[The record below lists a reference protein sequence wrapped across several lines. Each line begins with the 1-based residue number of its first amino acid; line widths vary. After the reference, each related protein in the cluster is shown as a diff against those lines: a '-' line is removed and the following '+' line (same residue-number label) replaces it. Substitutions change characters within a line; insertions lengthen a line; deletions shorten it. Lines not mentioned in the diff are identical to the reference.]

1 MKRFQALLG
10 CAIVML
16 FVPNLVFGQPKAA
29 GGQQATV
36 VEKKDFSLSI
46 GGRAWY
52 STGKSDFN
60 FGGFEGVPALL
71 SDLRW
76 DDLDSIVAEFTADM
90 LFQDQYILTI
100 DGGFG
105 AITDGTLT
113 DDDFLPV
120 PPFASADLFSRSTST
135 VDGCGGFAFTCADDN
150 DMWFVSVMLGS
161 RVLSWNVR
169 DEKPRSY
176 LALMIGYQHWTETY
190 VATKFVQE
198 DPLGLIGFIGPFPD
212 QGKGITES
220 FTWDSLLV
228 GVRTEIEI
236 LPDFEFKGRF
246 MAVPFTH
253 FSLEDIH
260 HMRTDLRKDPSGVA
274 TADGGIGVILDATL
288 SYNFWRGFS
297 IEAGYQYWNISAGEG
312 TININAL
319 TFTTDQKLNE
329 ANSTRHGAIAGISYS
344 F

>member
-29 GGQQATV
+29 GGQQATL

-52 STGKSDFN
+52 STGKSDFD
-60 FGGFEGVPALL
+60 FGGFNGVPALI

-76 DDLDSIVAEFTADM
+76 DDVDSIVAEFTADM
-90 LFQDQYILTI
+90 LFLKEYILTI

-105 AITDGTLT
+105 AISDGTLT
-113 DDDFLPV
+113 DDDFSFTTPGALT
-120 PPFASADLFSRSTST
+120 SRSIAT
-135 VDGCGGFAFTCADDN
+135 ADDDN
-150 DMWFVSVMLGS
+150 MWFVSVMLGT
-161 RVLSWNVR
+161 RVLNWNVR

-176 LALMIGYQHWTETY
+176 LALMIGYQHWTENY
-190 VATKFVQE
+190 VATQAVQLVP
-198 DPLGLIGFIGPFPD
+198 PLGPFAN
-212 QGKGITES
+212 QGKGISES

-228 GVRTEIEI
+228 GFRTEIEI
-236 LPDFEFKGRF
+236 LPDFAFKGRF
-246 MAVPFTH
+246 NAVPFTH

-260 HMRTDLRKDPSGVA
+260 HFRTDLRQDPSGTA
-274 TADGGIGVILDATL
+274 TADGGIGVILDATF
-288 SYNFWRGFS
+288 SYNFWGGFS
-297 IEAGYQYWNISAGEG
+297 IEAGYQYWNISSGEG
-312 TININAL
+312 TININTL
-319 TFTTDQKLNE
+319 TSTTDQKLNA

>member
-16 FVPNLVFGQPKAA
+16 FVPNLVFGQQAA
-29 GGQQATV
+29 RGQQATL
-36 VEKKDFSLSI
+36 VEKPDFSLSI

-52 STGKSDFN
+52 SMGKSDWS
-60 FGGFEGVPALL
+60 FGVDGGPNIL
-71 SDLRW
+71 SELIW
-76 DDLDSIVAEFTADM
+76 DDVDSIVAEFTADM

-105 AITDGTLT
+105 AIRDGTMNDSDYLGNDRT
-113 DDDFLPV
+113 L
-120 PPFASADLFSRSTST
+120 LFSESISA
-135 VDGCGGFAFTCADDN
+135 VDDN

-190 VATKFVQE
+190 FATKGVQTQDPFN
-198 DPLGLIGFIGPFPD
+198 DPLIPDPGPFPD

-236 LPDFEFKGRF
+236 LPDFAFKGRF

-253 FSLEDIH
+253 FTLEDIH
-260 HMRTDLRKDPSGVA
+260 HFRPMTFKQNPSGDV

-288 SYNFWRGFS
+288 SYNFWGGFS
-297 IEAGYQYWNISAGEG
+297 IEAGYQYWDITSGEG
-312 TININAL
+312 TL
-319 TFTTDQKLNE
+319 TQHLVVGGDPETFTNE
-329 ANSTRHGAIAGISYS
+329 AHSTRHGAIAGISYS

>member
-1 MKRFQALLG
+1 MKRFQELLG

-16 FVPNLVFGQPKAA
+16 FVPNLVYGQPKAA

-52 STGKSDFN
+52 SMGKSDWTM
-60 FGGFEGVPALL
+60 GGIGGVPALV

-76 DDLDSIVAEFTADM
+76 DDVDSIVAEFTADM
-90 LFQDQYILTI
+90 LFLDQYILTI
-100 DGGFG
+100 DGGLGALCESSAFG
-105 AITDGTLT
+105 CISDGTLT
-113 DDDFLPV
+113 DEDF
-120 PPFASADLFSRSTST
+120 FGTRSALFSQSIST
-135 VDGCGGFAFTCADDN
+135 ADDDN
-150 DMWFVSVMLGS
+150 MWFVSVMLGS

-190 VATKFVQE
+190 VDSKGVQTICVGCE
-198 DPLGLIGFIGPFPD
+198 AFLGPFPN
-212 QGKGITES
+212 QGKGITET

-236 LPDFEFKGRF
+236 LPDFAFKGRF
-246 MAVPFTH
+246 NAVPFTH
-253 FSLEDIH
+253 FSHEDIH
-260 HMRTDLRKDPSGVA
+260 HFRTDLRQDPTGTA

-288 SYNFWRGFS
+288 SYNFWGGFS
-297 IEAGYQYWNISAGEG
+297 IEAGYQYWDISSGEG
-312 TININAL
+312 TININTL

>member
-1 MKRFQALLG
+1 MKRFRALLG

-16 FVPNLVFGQPKAA
+16 FVPNLVFGQQAT
-29 GGQQATV
+29 GGQQATL
-36 VEKKDFSLSI
+36 VEKPDFSLSI

-52 STGKSDFN
+52 SMGKSDWN
-60 FGGFEGVPALL
+60 MGGIGGVPALI

-76 DDLDSIVAEFTADM
+76 DDVDSIVAEFTADA
-90 LFQDQYILTI
+90 LFLKEYILTI

-105 AITDGTLT
+105 AISDGTLT
-113 DDDFLPV
+113 DEDF
-120 PPFASADLFSRSTST
+120 FGTRSALFSQSIST
-135 VDGCGGFAFTCADDN
+135 ADDN
-150 DMWFVSVMLGS
+150 NMWFVSVMLGT
-161 RVLSWNVR
+161 RVLNWNVR

-190 VATKFVQE
+190 VATKGVQTINTVG
-198 DPLGLIGFIGPFPD
+198 PFLGPFPD
-212 QGKGITES
+212 QGKAITED

-236 LPDFEFKGRF
+236 LPDFAFKGRF
-246 MAVPFTH
+246 MAVPYTH
-253 FSLEDIH
+253 FTMEDIH
-260 HMRTDLRKDPSGVA
+260 HLRTDLKQDPSFEA

-288 SYNFWRGFS
+288 SYNFWGGFS
-297 IEAGYQYWNISAGEG
+297 IEAGYQYWDITSGEG
-312 TININAL
+312 TININLL
-319 TFTTDQKLNE
+319 TVTTDQKLNE

>member
-10 CAIVML
+10 CALVML

-36 VEKKDFSLSI
+36 VEKPDFSLSI

-52 STGKSDFN
+52 SMGKSDFN
-60 FGGFEGVPALL
+60 FGGFNGSPALV

-90 LFQDQYILTI
+90 LFLDEYILTI

-105 AITDGTLT
+105 AISDGNFT
-113 DDDFLPV
+113 DDDFSFTTPGALI
-120 PPFASADLFSRSTST
+120 SRSIAT
-135 VDGCGGFAFTCADDN
+135 ADDDN
-150 DMWFVSVMLGS
+150 MWFLSVMLGS
-161 RVLSWNVR
+161 RVLNWNVR
-169 DEKPRSY
+169 DNKPRSY
-176 LALMIGYQHWTETY
+176 LAVMIGYQHWTETY
-190 VATKFVQE
+190 VATQGVQTFL
-198 DPLGLIGFIGPFPD
+198 PCCPAFLGPFPD

-236 LPDFEFKGRF
+236 LSDFAFKGRF

-260 HMRTDLRKDPSGVA
+260 HFRTDLKQDPSGTA

-288 SYNFWRGFS
+288 SYNFWGGFS
-297 IEAGYQYWNISAGEG
+297 IEAGYQYWDISSGEG
-312 TININAL
+312 TINIR
-319 TFTTDQKLNE
+319 TTMFGDTDQKFNE

>member
-36 VEKKDFSLSI
+36 VEKPDFSLSI

-60 FGGFEGVPALL
+60 FGGFNGVPALV

-90 LFQDQYILTI
+90 LFLDEYILTI

-105 AITDGTLT
+105 AISDGNFT
-113 DDDFLPV
+113 DDDFSFTTPGALI
-120 PPFASADLFSRSTST
+120 SRSIST
-135 VDGCGGFAFTCADDN
+135 ADDD
-150 DMWFVSVMLGS
+150 DMWFLSVMLGS

-190 VATKFVQE
+190 VATKGVQTFL
-198 DPLGLIGFIGPFPD
+198 PCCPAFLGPFPD
-212 QGKGITES
+212 QGKGIGRKSRS
-220 FTWDSLLV
+220 FPTSHSREGLWRSLLH
-228 GVRTEIEI
+228 I
-236 LPDFEFKGRF
+236 L
-246 MAVPFTH
+246 V
-253 FSLEDIH
+253 
-260 HMRTDLRKDPSGVA
+260 
-274 TADGGIGVILDATL
+274 
-288 SYNFWRGFS
+288 
-297 IEAGYQYWNISAGEG
+297 
-312 TININAL
+312 
-319 TFTTDQKLNE
+319 
-329 ANSTRHGAIAGISYS
+329 
-344 F
+344 

>member
-1 MKRFQALLG
+1 MRKLIGGSSMKRFQALLG

-52 STGKSDFN
+52 SMGNSHSTDGSPTTGARID
-60 FGGFEGVPALL
+60 ELT
-71 SDLRW
+71 W
-76 DDLDSIVAEFTADM
+76 DNVDSIVAEFTADM
-90 LFQDQYILTI
+90 LFLDEYILTI

-105 AITDGTLT
+105 AISDGSFVDLDWAPIVNAEDLISESISVA
-113 DDDFLPV
+113 DDD
-120 PPFASADLFSRSTST
+120 
-135 VDGCGGFAFTCADDN
+135 

-176 LALMIGYQHWTETY
+176 LALMVGYQHWTETY
-190 VATKFVQE
+190 VATQGVQTR
-198 DPLGLIGFIGPFPD
+198 DPFGFFGGVGPFAD
-212 QGKGITES
+212 QGKGVTQT

-236 LPDFEFKGRF
+236 LPDFTFKGRF

-253 FSLEDIH
+253 FTLDDIH
-260 HMRTDLRKDPSGVA
+260 HQRADLKQDPSFES

-288 SYNFWRGFS
+288 SYNFWGGFS
-297 IEAGYQYWNISAGEG
+297 IEGGYQYWDISSAEG
-312 TININAL
+312 TTTVRPL
-319 TFTTDQKLNE
+319 TGPTADIPLLD
-329 ANSTRHGAIAGISYS
+329 AHSTRHGAIAGISYS

>member
-16 FVPNLVFGQPKAA
+16 FVPNLVFGQ
-29 GGQQATV
+29 QATV
-36 VEKKDFSLSI
+36 VEKPDFSLSI

-52 STGKSDFN
+52 SSGKSDWN
-60 FGGFEGVPALL
+60 MGGIGGVPALI

-76 DDLDSIVAEFTADM
+76 DDVDSIVAEFTADA
-90 LFQDQYILTI
+90 LFLKEYILTI

-105 AITDGTLT
+105 AISDGTLT
-113 DDDFLPV
+113 DEDF
-120 PPFASADLFSRSTST
+120 FGTRSALFSQSIST
-135 VDGCGGFAFTCADDN
+135 ADDDN
-150 DMWFVSVMLGS
+150 MWFVSVMLGT
-161 RVLSWNVR
+161 RVLNWNVR

-190 VATKFVQE
+190 VATKGVQTINTVG
-198 DPLGLIGFIGPFPD
+198 PFLGPFPD
-212 QGKGITES
+212 QGKAITED

-236 LPDFEFKGRF
+236 LPDFAFKGRF
-246 MAVPFTH
+246 MAVPYTH
-253 FSLEDIH
+253 FTMEDIH
-260 HMRTDLRKDPSGVA
+260 HLRTDLKQDPSFEA

-288 SYNFWRGFS
+288 SYNFWGGFS
-297 IEAGYQYWNISAGEG
+297 IEAGYQYWDISSGEG
-312 TININAL
+312 TITANAL
-319 TFTTDQKLNE
+319 LFSVDQVFNE

>member
-16 FVPNLVFGQPKAA
+16 FVPNLVFGQQAA

-36 VEKKDFSLSI
+36 VEKTDFSLSI

-52 STGKSDFN
+52 SMGKSSSTD
-60 FGGFEGVPALL
+60 GSPTGVPTRLDEL
-71 SDLRW
+71 TW
-76 DDLDSIVAEFTADM
+76 DNMDSIVAELTADM
-90 LFQDQYILTI
+90 LFLDKYILTI
-100 DGGFG
+100 DGGYG
-105 AITDGTLT
+105 AISDGNFVDQDFASINTAEDLISESRSIA
-113 DDDFLPV
+113 DDD
-120 PPFASADLFSRSTST
+120 
-135 VDGCGGFAFTCADDN
+135 

-169 DEKPRSY
+169 DEKPKSY

-190 VATKFVQE
+190 VATQGVQTLN
-198 DPLGLIGFIGPFPD
+198 PFGLGFIPAPGPFAD
-212 QGKGITES
+212 QGKGITQT

-236 LPDFEFKGRF
+236 LPDFAFKGRF

-253 FSLEDIH
+253 FNLEDIH
-260 HMRTDLRKDPSGVA
+260 HLRTDLKQDPSFES

-288 SYNFWRGFS
+288 SYNFWGGFS
-297 IEAGYQYWNISAGEG
+297 IEAGYQYWDISSGEG
-312 TININAL
+312 TTTAFGL
-319 TFTTDQKLNE
+319 TGSAEIPLLD
-329 ANSTRHGAIAGISYS
+329 AHSTRHGAIAGISYR

>member
-36 VEKKDFSLSI
+36 VEKPDFSLSI

-60 FGGFEGVPALL
+60 FGGFNGVPALV

-90 LFQDQYILTI
+90 LFLDEYILTI

-105 AITDGTLT
+105 AISDGNFT
-113 DDDFLPV
+113 DDDFLPI
-120 PPFASADLFSRSTST
+120 FTSADLISRSIAT
-135 VDGCGGFAFTCADDN
+135 ADDDN
-150 DMWFVSVMLGS
+150 MWFVSVMLGS
-161 RVLSWNVR
+161 RVLDWNVR

-190 VATKFVQE
+190 VATQGVQIL
-198 DPLGLIGFIGPFPD
+198 DPFNLASVPNPGPFPD
-212 QGKGITES
+212 QGKGITET

-228 GVRTEIEI
+228 GVRTEIEL
-236 LPDFEFKGRF
+236 LPDFAFKGRF

-253 FSLEDIH
+253 ATMEDIH
-260 HMRTDLRKDPSGVA
+260 HFRTDLRQDPSFDA

-288 SYNFWRGFS
+288 SYNFWGGVS
-297 IEAGYQYWNISAGEG
+297 IEAGYQYWDISSGEG
-312 TININAL
+312 TITANAL
-319 TFTTDQKLNE
+319 TFSVEQVFNE
-329 ANSTRHGAIAGISYS
+329 MNSTRHGAIAGISYS